1 LTNGRKFS
9 LHFFF
14 KLKIKFF
21 VFFSFRPG
29 HIAVMLGLGNTLSN
43 SIWEA
48 RMRGVKPGPHS
59 SRDDKERWIRAKYEH
74 KEFLALPSSSGSLGQ
89 QLIDAVCRSD
99 LKTVALLLA
108 RAGPE
113 DVNCSVAVRDLRTP
127 LHLAATLGNL
137 ALVQLLLWVGFY
149 FGFPFLCRFHGQVFN
164 NLYFI
169 LVFCL
174 CSITP
179 TSKHWT
185 KKVGRVLLLR
195 ESAIRPK

>member
-1 LTNGRKFS
+1 
-9 LHFFF
+9 
-14 KLKIKFF
+14 
-21 VFFSFRPG
+21 
-29 HIAVMLGLGNTLSN
+29 MLGLGNTLSN

-48 RMRGVKPGPHS
+48 RIRGVKPGPQS

-137 ALVQLLLWVGFY
+137 ALVQLLLWVCCEHLLF
-149 FGFPFLCRFHGQVFN
+149 FSQFFFFFFKAVF
-164 NLYFI
+164 
-169 LVFCL
+169 
-174 CSITP
+174 
-179 TSKHWT
+179 
-185 KKVGRVLLLR
+185 VL
-195 ESAIRPK
+195 

>member
-1 LTNGRKFS
+1 
-9 LHFFF
+9 
-14 KLKIKFF
+14 
-21 VFFSFRPG
+21 
-29 HIAVMLGLGNTLSN
+29 MLGLGNTLSN

-48 RMRGVKPGPHS
+48 RMRGVKPSPQS

-137 ALVQLLLWVGFY
+137 ALVQLLLWVC
-149 FGFPFLCRFHGQVFN
+149 FL
-164 NLYFI
+164 I
-169 LVFCL
+169 
-174 CSITP
+174 S
-179 TSKHWT
+179 
-185 KKVGRVLLLR
+185 
-195 ESAIRPK
+195 